1 MTRRG
6 CSARPMPRC
15 TRSSGVRRT
24 AWRGGGE
31 RPRAG
36 EARSATRSGRAG
48 SAHRL
53 LPLLQRLQL
62 EGVAPRPEEAEPHPR
77 LVEVVRRRTRVARAL
92 DAHHRHLQ
100 LGPGL
105 RQLERARDAP
115 LPLLHARDADAVVV
129 GQVGLLR
136 LQRRERAPELRV
148 APPQAGERV
157 EHRPRRRRRAEV
169 ERAAVQV
176 VAQAVA
182 DEMRLAHDERP
193 REERLDARAETV
205 HVLGRDAV
213 VVVVPRIHAPR
224 IAGARGAC
232 ERCLD
237 ALAPWLLVSPSW
249 QPCSMASRWWRWR
262 TGASSPPPAPRWA
275 TGARRW

>member
-6 CSARPMPRC
+6 CSGRPMQRC

-31 RPRAG
+31 RP
-36 EARSATRSGRAG
+36 
-48 SAHRL
+48 
-53 LPLLQRLQL
+53 
-62 EGVAPRPEEAEPHPR
+62 
-77 LVEVVRRRTRVARAL
+77 
-92 DAHHRHLQ
+92 
-100 LGPGL
+100 
-105 RQLERARDAP
+105 
-115 LPLLHARDADAVVV
+115 
-129 GQVGLLR
+129 
-136 LQRRERAPELRV
+136 PELRI
-148 APPQAGERV
+148 APPKTRHRV
-157 EHRPRRRRRAEV
+157 EHRARRRRRAEI

-193 REERLDARAETV
+193 REERLDARAEAV

-249 QPCSMASRWWRWR
+249 QPCSMASGWWRWR